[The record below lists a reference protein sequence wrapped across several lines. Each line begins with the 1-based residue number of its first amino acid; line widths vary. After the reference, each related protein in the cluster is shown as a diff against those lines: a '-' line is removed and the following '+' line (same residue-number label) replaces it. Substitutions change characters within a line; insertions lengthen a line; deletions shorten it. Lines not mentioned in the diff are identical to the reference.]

1 MREQGRELLLFEY
14 TQTFLYEAAGFLIV
28 HSSQPPDVSNTHANV
43 PCTCRYI
50 WWYIVPNTE
59 NC

>member
-28 HSSQPPDVSNTHANV
+28 HSSQPPDVSNTHDNV
-43 PCTCRYI
+43 LDTCMLVHCTKY
-50 WWYIVPNTE
+50 
-59 NC
+59 